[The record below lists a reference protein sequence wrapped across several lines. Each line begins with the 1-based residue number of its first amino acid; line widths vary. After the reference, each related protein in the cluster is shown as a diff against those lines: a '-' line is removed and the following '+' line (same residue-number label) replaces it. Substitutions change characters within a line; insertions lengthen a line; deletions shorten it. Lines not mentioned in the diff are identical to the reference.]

1 MAAESEDSSTATT
14 MTNTTTLMM
23 FVDEAYEFSAPKFYD
38 FVKGE
43 SDEDSRNAE
52 LWFDVTAAYAPS
64 RMYLFLLLSWLMIL
78 FISSLFVFVLQ
89 LRNWGTDY
97 F

>member
-14 MTNTTTLMM
+14 MTNATTLMM

-52 LWFDVTAAYAPS
+52 LWFDVTASYAPS
-64 RMYLFLLLSWLMIL
+64 RMPLSL
-78 FISSLFVFVLQ
+78 SL
-89 LRNWGTDY
+89 D
-97 F
+97 